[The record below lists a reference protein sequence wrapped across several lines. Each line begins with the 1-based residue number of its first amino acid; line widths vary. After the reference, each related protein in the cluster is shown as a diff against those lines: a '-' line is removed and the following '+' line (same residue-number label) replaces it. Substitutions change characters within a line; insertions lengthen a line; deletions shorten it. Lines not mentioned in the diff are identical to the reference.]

1 MAAPNIITDLNKGT
15 ITGPYPGGLSGIGYG
30 TAAVNGT
37 APVTVSMPAFQA
49 GDIVLFGL
57 LTAGGT
63 VSPAGPA
70 VLTVTSG
77 TGFTFAA
84 TASDTS
90 TYTYWVFRPTSQAT

>member
-1 MAAPNIITDLNKGT
+1 MPNIEIGVLKGT
-15 ITGPYPGGLSGIGYG
+15 VTGPFPDGISGIGFG
-30 TAAVNGT
+30 TSAVNGT
-37 APVTVSMPAFQA
+37 SPVTVAMPAFQA

-57 LTAGGT
+57 VTAAGT

-77 TGFTFAA
+77 VGFTFAA

-90 TYTYWVFRPTSQAT
+90 TYNYWVFRPTSQQTS

>member
-1 MAAPNIITDLNKGT
+1 MTDALKGT
-15 ITGPYPGGLSGIGYG
+15 LTAPYPGGLSGIGFG
-30 TAAVNGT
+30 TVTVNGT
-37 APVTVSMPAFQA
+37 SPQTIALSAFNA

-70 VLTVTSG
+70 VLTVTTG
-77 TGFTFAA
+77 TGFTVGA

-90 TYTYWVFRPTSQAT
+90 TYNYWVFRPTSQAT